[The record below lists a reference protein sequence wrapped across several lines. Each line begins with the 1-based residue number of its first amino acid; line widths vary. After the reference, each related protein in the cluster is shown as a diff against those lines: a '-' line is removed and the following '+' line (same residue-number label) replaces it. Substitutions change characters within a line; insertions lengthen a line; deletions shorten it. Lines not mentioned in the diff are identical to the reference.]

1 MTLLFLASSSLG
13 LATCSACSTASTNSL
28 LRCCLNMYSSACLL
42 VKEKFYFW
50 LPLSLS
56 FSLLAKKA
64 TKEYHWYR
72 FLILHTKT
80 VISSF
85 LPPLYTISK
94 CSVAAKLYGVV
105 LDRSFARSK
114 AFWVNSLAHA
124 STSFL
129 FKNA

>member
-1 MTLLFLASSSLG
+1 MTLLFLASSLLG

-28 LRCCLNMYSSACLL
+28 LRRCLNMYSSACLF

-56 FSLLAKKA
+56 LSLFAKKA

-105 LDRSFARSK
+105 LDRSFACSK

>member
-1 MTLLFLASSSLG
+1 MTLLFLASSLLG

-28 LRCCLNMYSSACLL
+28 LRCCLNMYSSACLF

-56 FSLLAKKA
+56 FSLFAKKA

-105 LDRSFARSK
+105 LDRSFACSK

>member
-1 MTLLFLASSSLG
+1 MTLLFLASSLLG

-28 LRCCLNMYSSACLL
+28 LRRCLNMYSSAYLF

-56 FSLLAKKA
+56 FFLFAKKA

-105 LDRSFARSK
+105 LDRSFACSK

-124 STSFL
+124 STSYL